1 MCDAP
6 DWQLGK
12 KEPMDTSTQ
21 ESGGFTLTGS
31 QYWEQKELKKKERES
46 SKYIF
51 TYCRHMATRPAE
63 IYLITDL
70 MR

>member
-31 QYWEQKELKKKERES
+31 QYWEQKELKKKRERVANIFLHIAGIWPQDQQ
-46 SKYIF
+46 KYI
-51 TYCRHMATRPAE
+51 
-63 IYLITDL
+63 
-70 MR
+70 